1 MPRPQKQT
9 VDYFPH
15 DCNHKRTMFILEERY
30 GNDGYAFWFKLL
42 EMLGNSKGHY
52 LDLNDASSME
62 FLLAK
67 THVSEVSGMEILD
80 LLAKLDAIDPEVW
93 SHKAVWCQNFINGVS
108 SVYQSR
114 RQSVPQ
120 KPSFPDTKPSGAVV
134 STTGNNTRD
143 GVSTV
148 NNRQTIVEETI
159 VEKSIYSPIPEE
171 SDNTR
176 SEKDAIFN
184 HWNKGAGIQHR
195 KMTDKIR
202 RSISGALGAYSEAE
216 IVTAIDNYSRI
227 ITSKSHYF
235 KYRWTLADFLQRGLD
250 KFIDWRV
257 CDANYKKDNGGGNGT
272 NREDIQRHGTPGNQ
286 PSGAFDDIKR

>member
-1 MPRPQKQT
+1 MARPQKQT

-67 THVSEVSGMEILD
+67 THVSEVSGMEMLD
-80 LLAKLDAIDPEVW
+80 LLAKLDAIDPEAW
-93 SHKAVWCQNFINGVS
+93 SHKAVWCQNFINGVA

-120 KPSFPDTKPSGAVV
+120 KPSFTGAKPHGAVV
-134 STTGNNTRD
+134 STTRNHTRD

-148 NNRQTIVEETI
+148 DNRQTIVEETI
-159 VEKSIYSPIPEE
+159 VDKSIYSPIPSE
-171 SDNTR
+171 SDDKR
-176 SEKDAIFN
+176 SARKDIFD
-184 HWNKGAGIQHR
+184 HWNEAKIIQHR
-195 KMTDKIR
+195 VLSEKVKRAIN
-202 RSISGALGAYSEAE
+202 GALASYSQDE
-216 IVTAIDNYSRI
+216 IVQAIDNYAKILASPAHWF
-227 ITSKSHYF
+227 SYK
-235 KYRWTLADFLQRGLD
+235 WTLGDFLQRGLD

-257 CDANYKKDNGGGNGT
+257 CDANYKTDGNGKGGGSARALPTEYPPGPVY
-272 NREDIQRHGTPGNQ
+272 NRPMLRE
-286 PSGAFDDIKR
+286 